1 MNLIS
6 KIITALIAISIP
18 TMDGD
23 NSTDTVMQCLAERE
37 DLSITS
43 PFRGLSL
50 TKSAFTGT
58 VP

>member
-6 KIITALIAISIP
+6 KIITASIAISIP

-23 NSTDTVMQCLAERE
+23 NSTDTVMQCLAEGE

-43 PFRGLSL
+43 PFGGLSL
-50 TKSAFTGT
+50 TKSVFTGT